1 MARPLARPAHPALAR
16 IEHRIH
22 PTARIRPT
30 TIIGEDLIVGPRAC
44 VWEFATVRGHTVLGP
59 GASVGFNCEVP
70 NTYIGACTVLGHR
83 IGINRTLLGDGVHLS
98 ADVTVTA
105 IHLTRDMTRPD
116 RDTLLRLPDG
126 LYRCRTPGSAP

>member
-1 MARPLARPAHPALAR
+1 M
-16 IEHRIH
+16 
-22 PTARIRPT
+22 
-30 TIIGEDLIVGPRAC
+30 
-44 VWEFATVRGHTVLGP
+44 WEFATVRGHTVLGP

-105 IHLTRDMTRPD
+105 IHLTRDMTRP
-116 RDTLLRLPDG
+116 TATPS
-126 LYRCRTPGSAP
+126 CAFPTASTAAAPPGSAP